1 MEENID
7 TITKVVVGV
16 ICITLVG
23 ALSTLAAVA
32 LFGPN
37 IAPLMKYLPW

>member
-7 TITKVVVGV
+7 TITKIVVGI
-16 ICITLVG
+16 ICISLVG
-23 ALSTLAAVA
+23 AISTLAAVA
-32 LFGPN
+32 LFGPV